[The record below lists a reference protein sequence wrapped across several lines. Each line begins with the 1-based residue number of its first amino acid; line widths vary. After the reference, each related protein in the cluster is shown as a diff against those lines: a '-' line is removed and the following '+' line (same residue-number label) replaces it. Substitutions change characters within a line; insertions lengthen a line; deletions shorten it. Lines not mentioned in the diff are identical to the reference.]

1 MRIRRLSEAEID
13 IWRRVAETVTPR
25 PGSVLPEAPRPPAP
39 RPEPAPPPR
48 PAAERPAPPRS
59 YAVASY
65 VPPVSAPKPPPVGL
79 ERRYKRRVADGRIP
93 VEGVLDLHGMTQSQ
107 AHAALHHFL
116 VGAQRDGARL
126 VIVVT
131 GKGVKDRGR
140 WDAAEPGV
148 LRRAVP
154 FWLRD
159 ARLRAIVVGFE
170 EAAVGHGGA
179 GALYIRLRRP
189 STT

>member
-1 MRIRRLSEAEID
+1 MRIRRLTGAEID

-25 PGSVLPEAPRPPAP
+25 PGSRLPAAPEPPPASAP
-39 RPEPAPPPR
+39 PPAPAPPPQ
-48 PAAERPAPPRS
+48 PARAFFA
-59 YAVASY
+59 ASY

-93 VEGVLDLHGMTQSQ
+93 VEAVLDLHGMTQSQ
-107 AHAALHHFL
+107 AHSALQRFL
-116 VGAQRDGARL
+116 VAAQRDGARL

-131 GKGVKDRGR
+131 GKGLKERSR

-159 ARLRAIVVGFE
+159 PRMRDIVVGFE
-170 EAAVGHGGA
+170 EAAQGHGGA
-179 GALYIRLRRP
+179 GALYVRLRRP
-189 STT
+189 STTR

>member
-1 MRIRRLSEAEID
+1 MRIRRLTGAEID

-25 PGSVLPEAPRPPAP
+25 PGSQLPAAPEAPPPPLPAP
-39 RPEPAPPPR
+39 VKVPHAAPPVPAR
-48 PAAERPAPPRS
+48 SFPAAS
-59 YAVASY
+59 YA
-65 VPPVSAPKPPPVGL
+65 PPVSAPKPPPVGL

-93 VEGVLDLHGMTQSQ
+93 VEAVLDLHGMTQSQ
-107 AHAALHHFL
+107 AHSALHRFL
-116 VGAQRDGARL
+116 LGAQRDGSRL

-131 GKGVKDRGR
+131 GKGVKERGR

-159 ARLRAIVVGFE
+159 ARLREIVVGFE
-170 EAAVGHGGA
+170 EASLGHGGA
-179 GALYIRLRRP
+179 GALYVRLRRP
-189 STT
+189 STTR